1 MKPFGHQLLAGPAL
15 ADHQH
20 RSVERGGAA
29 GALDR
34 VEERSRLT
42 NEMGFA
48 FHAKR
53 LADFPICWQVL
64 FAEIDALPGHS
75 LQFSAIF

>member
-1 MKPFGHQLLAGPAL
+1 MQALCDQFLAGAAL

-20 RSVERGGAA
+20 RPIERRRAA
-29 GALDR
+29 CAFDR
-34 VEERSRLT
+34 IEEGSRLAD
-42 NEMGFA
+42 ELIRA

-64 FAEIDALPGHS
+64 FGKSRHMASFFRG
-75 LQFSAIF
+75 FSPFP